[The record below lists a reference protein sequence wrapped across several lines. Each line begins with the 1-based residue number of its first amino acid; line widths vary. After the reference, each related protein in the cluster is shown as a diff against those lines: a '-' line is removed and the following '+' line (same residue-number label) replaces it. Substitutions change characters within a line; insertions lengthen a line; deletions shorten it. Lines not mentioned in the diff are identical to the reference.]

1 MSRSKNRSGERVI
14 GRYGGV
20 LPPTLKEI
28 VRAYIADYGR
38 REELIRSKSV
48 LSRDEIRLKQINS
61 KIDEVIKMVLT
72 MHGICGEAA
81 QVIAA
86 DIKSGVG
93 SRSAQAVS
101 RVGSFLSRNT
111 FIKIQ
116 DDVFW
121 FTASELHLY

>member
-1 MSRSKNRSGERVI
+1 MANRKNRADERGI

-20 LPPTLKEI
+20 LPPSLKEI
-28 VRAYIADYGR
+28 VRAYIADYAR
-38 REELIRSKSV
+38 RDELIRSRSV
-48 LSRDEIRLKQINS
+48 LSRDEIHLKQINA
-61 KIDEVIKMVLT
+61 KIDGVIKLVLS
-72 MHGICGEAA
+72 MYGIYGEAA
-81 QVIAA
+81 QVIEA

-116 DDVFW
+116 EDVYW
-121 FTASELHLY
+121 FAASELKLY